1 MANIVHA
8 PDIQSSMISDLIGN
22 IAASG
27 MNATPTMPDAKVV
40 QAEQPQQQPDLL
52 SKLKSDSGN
61 SSITKTNNDVVTRA
75 IANTGQLIPMQ
86 PAGATSGGS
95 GDTDKIL
102 KAIQAMAG
110 GNPASSGDSGSSGGG
125 KSSGGGIIGDILD
138 VATSFL
144 SWIICTE
151 LVRQGRLNKRWY
163 YAGAKT
169 FAAYPDYVKEGY
181 YLWAIRCVSHL
192 RRSPNSWFSCFLSL
206 IFNWRAENIAA
217 HYGVKGARYLI
228 RGQIVTCVL
237 WPTCWV
243 LGFGL
248 ALLGKKQNWQQV
260 YGEKA

>member
-102 KAIQAMAG
+102 KAIQAMAVEI
-110 GNPASSGDSGSSGGG
+110 PLLLE
-125 KSSGGGIIGDILD
+125 IVE
-138 VATSFL
+138 VAAV
-144 SWIICTE
+144 E
-151 LVRQGRLNKRWY
+151 KV
-163 YAGAKT
+163 A
-169 FAAYPDYVKEGY
+169 V
-181 YLWAIRCVSHL
+181 V
-192 RRSPNSWFSCFLSL
+192 
-206 IFNWRAENIAA
+206 
-217 HYGVKGARYLI
+217 
-228 RGQIVTCVL
+228 VL
-237 WPTCWV
+237 
-243 LGFGL
+243 
-248 ALLGKKQNWQQV
+248 
-260 YGEKA
+260 